1 MVVMWYSTR
10 ALLIDMYMNTV
21 MWNVNRKC
29 FKSKCFNFTLWKI
42 INTE

>member
-10 ALLIDMYMNTV
+10 ALLIDMYMYTV
-21 MWNVNRKC
+21 MRNVNRKC
-29 FKSKCFNFTLWKI
+29 FKPKCFSFTLWKI